1 MSAEQPIPLLQVTD
15 LSVSYLSNGTEKL
28 VLNKLDLEVGTGET
42 VGVIGESGCGKTTM
56 ALALLRL
63 LPPNASV
70 LEGQITFGTQD
81 LLGLDRDQLNQV
93 RGRKIGFVF
102 QEPLS
107 ALNPLMRIETQV
119 CEGMR
124 YHLHLSKNAARVRA
138 ITLLERVGITD
149 GSKCLEAYPQ
159 QLSGGMRQRV
169 LIATALSCEP
179 RLLICDEPSS
189 SLDRLTQL
197 KLMETMAQ
205 LKESSSLSI
214 LLISHDL
221 DLISA
226 IADRTLLIEEGGCRV
241 CCSNR
246 NSPKLET
253 RNPKLETS

>member
-1 MSAEQPIPLLQVTD
+1 MSAEQPIPLLQVRD

-28 VLNKLDLEVGTGET
+28 VLKKVDLEIGTGET

-149 GSKCLEAYPQ
+149 GSKCLEAYPH

-189 SLDRLTQL
+189 SLDRPTQL

-221 DLISA
+221 DLVSG
-226 IADRTLLIEEGGCRV
+226 IADRTLLIEEGVCRV
-241 CCSNR
+241 CSSNR
-246 NSPKLET
+246 NRSHQASPEFT
-253 RNPKLETS
+253 V